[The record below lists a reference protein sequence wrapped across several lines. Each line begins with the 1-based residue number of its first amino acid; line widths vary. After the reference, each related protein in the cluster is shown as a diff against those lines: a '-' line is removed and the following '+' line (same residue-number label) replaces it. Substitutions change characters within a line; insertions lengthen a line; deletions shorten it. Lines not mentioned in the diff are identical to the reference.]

1 MKRRIFTEEA
11 RLELEQHPNILKVLN
26 SNVEF
31 KEEFKRKALQEHD
44 EEGKTCRQIF
54 AEAGIPAWLNISDYA
69 ESNIKRWRNQF
80 KRKDVLKRGRPKLIE
95 EDKPISEMS
104 LEELSKQV
112 AYLRLENEF
121 LKKLEPL
128 EQYKNKN

>member
-1 MKRRIFTEEA
+1 MKRRLFTEEE
-11 RLELEQHPNILKVLN
+11 RLELEQNPNILKVLT

-31 KEEFKRKALQEHD
+31 TQEFKHKALQEHD
-44 EEGKTCRQIF
+44 EEGKTCREIF
-54 AEAGIPAWLNISDYA
+54 ANAGIPAWLNVSDYA
-69 ESNIKRWRNQF
+69 RDNIKRWRNQF
-80 KRKDVLKRGRPKLIE
+80 NSKDTPKRGRPKLLD

-104 LEELSKQV
+104 LDELRKQV

-128 EQYKNKN
+128 EQYKSKN